1 MIANV
6 LTIAGT
12 DPSGGAG
19 ISADLKTFSALGTYG
34 MAAITAVVA
43 QNTQGVRSFR
53 TLEPAFVA
61 TAAIAEAI
69 ADTLE
74 KHPACPVVLDP
85 VMVAKSGDILLK
97 PDAIAAIRD
106 RLVPMAT
113 IITPNLPEAA
123 VLLDRD
129 APDTLAGMRAM
140 LPPLHALGARWIML
154 KGGSLPETAS
164 KDSADFLSG
173 EGKIIP
179 LSAPRIHTNNLHGTG
194 CTLSAAIA
202 ALMTRMPLPESVA
215 AAKQYLTGALQAS
228 ASLNVGHGHGPVHHF
243 HSCWK

>member
-1 MIANV
+1 
-6 LTIAGT
+6 
-12 DPSGGAG
+12 
-19 ISADLKTFSALGTYG
+19 
-34 MAAITAVVA
+34 
-43 QNTQGVRSFR
+43 
-53 TLEPAFVA
+53 
-61 TAAIAEAI
+61 
-69 ADTLE
+69 
-74 KHPACPVVLDP
+74 
-85 VMVAKSGDILLK
+85 MVAKSGDILLK

-173 EGKIIP
+173 EGKVIP
-179 LSAPRIHTNNLHGTG
+179 LSAPRIRTNNLHGTG